1 MEQDATPQSRIPTNI
16 ADEMRQSYMD
26 YAMSVIIGRA
36 LPDVRDGLK
45 PANRRVLYGMQQ
57 MGLQPGRPYRKC
69 AKIVGEVMG
78 NYHPHGDQA
87 IYDTLVRM
95 AQPFNMRAPLV
106 DGQGNFGSVDGDP
119 PAAQRYTEARLTR
132 LGASMMEDIEKETV
146 DFQPT
151 YDDSSVE
158 PTVLPTVLPNLLVNG
173 AAGIAVGMA
182 TNIPPHNLGEVVDAI
197 TFLLENQDLT
207 PDERLEA
214 TIARIHG
221 PDFPTA
227 GFIMGREGI
236 LQAYR
241 TGRGSVV
248 MRARAEIEVRKN
260 DRESIVI
267 TEIPYQVNKARLIE
281 KIADLARDER
291 VRGIADVRDES
302 DRQGMRIVVDVK
314 KGEPAQVV
322 LNNLYKHTPL
332 QDTFGVIFLAIVDQ
346 RPRVLN
352 ILEACELFIDF
363 RRDVVRRRTAYE
375 LRKAEARAHV
385 LEGFA
390 IALDHLDEVIAL
402 IRAARTPEV
411 AKQGLLARFALSE
424 IQADEILKLQ
434 LQRLTGL
441 ERQKIVDEL
450 AELRPAHRRPQGH
463 PRLAEADRRD
473 RRRRAAAGARRARA
487 TRAARRS
494 WAPRTRSRSR
504 TSSRT
509 RTWRSRSRTRG
520 YIKRTSIT
528 SYRAQRRGGRGR
540 MGMKTKDEDFVSNLF
555 IASTHSYILI
565 FTNRGRIYW
574 LKVHEIPD
582 VGPQGKGKAIVNLVQ
597 LQAGEKIAAFCA
609 VRDFG
614 SGRLRAPR
622 HPPGHRQEDRARRL
636 LEPAPLAGS
645 SPSRSRTDDQLID
658 AVLTSGEDEL
668 LIGTATGMAIH
679 FSEKD
684 VRPMGRTA
692 YGVKGI
698 ELDEGDAVVSLAGGP
713 GGRHRPDRDP
723 QRLRQADDPRRVPH
737 PEPGRQGAHRHQGL
751 RSQRARGGGELP
763 AGRRTGDA
771 DHRKGYDHPA
781 EHGGDLD
788 DRPQH
793 PGCPPD
799 PARRGRPPRLGR
811 PPGRT
816 RRRRREPGGPGG
828 RGSRS
833 VQGGSMRERTTAL
846 AVALGLAVAGL
857 ACSSPEKNVVN
868 QYFGALRANDQG
880 TLTSFAMVA
889 FDQKV
894 DDFKVVSVG
903 PGTTTP
909 ATLPDLVKKAAEVEA
924 QQKANEKEYR
934 AWGNDL
940 AVYPKLDRMR
950 DVAVEGRQDAG
961 RPAGDRGQVRRVPG
975 EGPRAQEGRVR
986 RQGRGRA
993 REAQRRALRRPG
1005 RRHRDPRPARCS
1017 RRTWTST

>member
-1 MEQDATPQSRIPTNI
+1 
-16 ADEMRQSYMD
+16 MD

-57 MGLQPGRPYRKC
+57 MGLQPGRPPRKC

-95 AQPFNMRAPLV
+95 AQPFNMRGPLV

-119 PAAQRYTEARLTR
+119 AAAQRYTEARLTR
-132 LGASMMEDIEKETV
+132 LGASMMEDIEKDTV

-197 TFLLENQDLT
+197 TFLLENRDLT
-207 PDERLEA
+207 PDERLEGV
-214 TIARIHG
+214 IARIHG

-236 LQAYR
+236 QQAYR

-302 DRQGMRIVVDVK
+302 DRQGMRVVVDVK

-322 LNNLYKHTPL
+322 LNNLYKHTQL

-352 ILEACELFIDF
+352 ILDACELFVDF

-375 LRKAEARAHV
+375 LRKAEARAHI

-450 AELRPAHRRPQGH
+450 AELRLRIADLKDILASAKRIDAIIGEELRAIRDAHGDPRRTQIVGAANEIAVED
-463 PRLAEADRRD
+463 LIADED
-473 RRRRAAAGARRARA
+473 VAISI
-487 TRAARRS
+487 THS
-494 WAPRTRSRSR
+494 
-504 TSSRT
+504 
-509 RTWRSRSRTRG
+509 G

-597 LQAGEKIAAFCA
+597 LTGGEKLAAFCA

-614 SGRLRAPR
+614 SGGFVLLATRRGIVKKTELAAFSNPR
-622 HPPGHRQEDRARRL
+622 PSGIIALSIED
-636 LEPAPLAGS
+636 G
-645 SPSRSRTDDQLID
+645 DQLID

-668 LIGTATGMAIH
+668 LIGTETGMAIH

-684 VRPMGRTA
+684 ARPMGRTA

-698 ELDEGDAVVSLAGGP
+698 ELDEGDAVVSLQVVRAGGTVLTVTRNGYGKRTTLDEYRIQSRGGKGLIDIKASDRNGPVVGVNFLRGEEQVMLITEKGMIIRLNTAEISTIGRNTQGVRLIQLEEGDHLVSVARLAEREDDDESLGDPTGGGP
-713 GGRHRPDRDP
+713 G
-723 QRLRQADDPRRVPH
+723 ASKE
-737 PEPGRQGAHRHQGL
+737 EP
-751 RSQRARGGGELP
+751 
-763 AGRRTGDA
+763 
-771 DHRKGYDHPA
+771 
-781 EHGGDLD
+781 
-788 DRPQH
+788 
-793 PGCPPD
+793 
-799 PARRGRPPRLGR
+799 
-811 PPGRT
+811 
-816 RRRRREPGGPGG
+816 
-828 RGSRS
+828 
-833 VQGGSMRERTTAL
+833 
-846 AVALGLAVAGL
+846 
-857 ACSSPEKNVVN
+857 
-868 QYFGALRANDQG
+868 
-880 TLTSFAMVA
+880 
-889 FDQKV
+889 
-894 DDFKVVSVG
+894 
-903 PGTTTP
+903 
-909 ATLPDLVKKAAEVEA
+909 
-924 QQKANEKEYR
+924 
-934 AWGNDL
+934 
-940 AVYPKLDRMR
+940 
-950 DVAVEGRQDAG
+950 
-961 RPAGDRGQVRRVPG
+961 
-975 EGPRAQEGRVR
+975 
-986 RQGRGRA
+986 
-993 REAQRRALRRPG
+993 
-1005 RRHRDPRPARCS
+1005 
-1017 RRTWTST
+1017 